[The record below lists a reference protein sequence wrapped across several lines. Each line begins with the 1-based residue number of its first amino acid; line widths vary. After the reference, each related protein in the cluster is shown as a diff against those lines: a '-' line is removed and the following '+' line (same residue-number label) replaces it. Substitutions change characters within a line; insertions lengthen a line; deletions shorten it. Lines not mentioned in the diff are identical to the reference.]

1 MQHFEQNSFELQE
14 TEFILEEIVNELHN
28 LYDIQMNGKKINFKI
43 EVPESDEKS
52 KFTLDWQRLMQ
63 ILINLVNNSIQYTN
77 WGEIAVSMSI

>member
-1 MQHFEQNSFELQE
+1 LTNDIIDMQHFEQNSFELQE

-52 KFTLDWQRLMQ
+52 KFTLD
-63 ILINLVNNSIQYTN
+63 
-77 WGEIAVSMSI
+77 

>member
-1 MQHFEQNSFELQE
+1 MTNDIIDMQHFEQNSFELQE

-52 KFTLDWQRLMQ
+52 KFTLD
-63 ILINLVNNSIQYTN
+63 
-77 WGEIAVSMSI
+77 